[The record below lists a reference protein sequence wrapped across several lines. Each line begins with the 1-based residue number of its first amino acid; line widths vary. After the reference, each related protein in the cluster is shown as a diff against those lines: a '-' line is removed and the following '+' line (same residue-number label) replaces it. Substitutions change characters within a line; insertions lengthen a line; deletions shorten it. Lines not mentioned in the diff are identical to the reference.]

1 MEELLQFIQANIQ
14 YAHWIIFGALLLAG
28 LNIPVSEDGML
39 FISGVLASHYPDYL
53 SRLFIGVYMGAYLS
67 DLICY
72 TLGRKLGPKLFEIKF
87 FANMVPPERIDKI
100 HKFYER
106 YGIVT
111 LLFGR
116 FIPFGVR
123 NGLFLS
129 AGLGKMDFKKFALA
143 DLLACTISTT
153 VFFSLYYHYGNTVI
167 DYVKK
172 GNVVLFAIVAIAIGV
187 FLFVK
192 NKNEKINTD

>member
-28 LNIPVSEDGML
+28 FNIPVSEDGML
-39 FISGVLASHYPDYL
+39 FISGVLASNFPDHL
-53 SRLFIGVYMGAYLS
+53 VRLFIAVYMGAYLS

-100 HKFYER
+100 HNFYER

-111 LLFGR
+111 LLIGR

-123 NGLFLS
+123 NGLFLT
-129 AGLGKMDFKKFALA
+129 AGLGKMDFQKFALA
-143 DLLACTISTT
+143 DLLACTISTV
-153 VFFSLYYHYGNTVI
+153 VFFSLYYHFGNSI
-167 DYVKK
+167 IEYVKQ
-172 GNVVLFAIVAIAIGV
+172 GNIVLFSIVAIGIGV
-187 FLFVK
+187 YFYQK
-192 NKNEKINTD
+192 KQKKQDS

>member
-1 MEELLQFIQANIQ
+1 MEELLQFIQGNIQ

-28 LNIPVSEDGML
+28 FNIPVSEDGML
-39 FISGVLASHYPDYL
+39 FISGVLASHYPDHL
-53 SRLFIGVYMGAYLS
+53 VRLFIAVYMGAYLS

-72 TLGRKLGPKLFEIKF
+72 TLGRKFGPKLFEIKF

-100 HKFYER
+100 RNFYER

-111 LLFGR
+111 LLVGR

-123 NGLFLS
+123 NGLFLT

-143 DLLACTISTT
+143 DLLACTISTV
-153 VFFSLYYHYGNTVI
+153 VFFTLYYYFGNSI
-167 DYVKK
+167 IEYVKQ
-172 GNVVLFAIVAIAIGV
+172 GNIVLFGLVAIGIGGY
-187 FLFVK
+187 FYMKKQK
-192 NKNEKINTD
+192 NQNN

>member
-39 FISGVLASHYPDYL
+39 FISGVLASNFPDHL
-53 SRLFIGVYMGAYLS
+53 VRLFIAVYMGAYLS

-72 TLGRKLGPKLFEIKF
+72 MLGRKFGPKLFEIKF

-100 HKFYER
+100 HNFYER

-111 LLFGR
+111 LLIGR

-123 NGLFLS
+123 NGLFLT
-129 AGLGKMDFKKFALA
+129 AGLGKMDFQKFALA
-143 DLLACTISTT
+143 DLLACTISTV
-153 VFFSLYYHYGNTVI
+153 VFFSLYYHFGNSI
-167 DYVKK
+167 IEYVKQ
-172 GNVVLFAIVAIAIGV
+172 GNIVLFSLVAIGIGV
-187 FLFVK
+187 YFYLK
-192 NKNEKINTD
+192 NKKNQNN

>member
-1 MEELLQFIQANIQ
+1 MEELLQFIQAHIH

-39 FISGVLASHYPDYL
+39 FISGVLASHYPDHL
-53 SRLFIGVYMGAYLS
+53 IRLFSAVYLGAYFS

-72 TLGRKLGPKLFEIKF
+72 MLGRKFGPKLFEIKF

-100 HKFYER
+100 HNFYEQ

-111 LLFGR
+111 LLIGR

-123 NGLFLS
+123 NGLFLT
-129 AGLGKMDFKKFALA
+129 AGLGKMDFQKFALA
-143 DLLACTISTT
+143 DLLACTISTV
-153 VFFSLYYHYGNTVI
+153 VFFTLYYHFGNTVI
-167 DYVKK
+167 EYVKQ
-172 GNVVLFAIVAIAIGV
+172 GNIMLFGLVAIGIGV
-187 FLFVK
+187 YFYLK
-192 NKNEKINTD
+192 NQRKDNNY

>member
-39 FISGVLASHYPDYL
+39 FISGILASHYPDHL
-53 SRLFIGVYMGAYLS
+53 VRLFIAVYMGAYLS

-100 HKFYER
+100 HNFYEQ

-111 LLFGR
+111 LLIGR

-123 NGLFLS
+123 NGLFLT
-129 AGLGKMDFKKFALA
+129 AGLGKMDFQKFALA
-143 DLLACTISTT
+143 DLLACTISTV
-153 VFFSLYYHYGNTVI
+153 VFFTLYYHFGNSI
-167 DYVKK
+167 IEYIKQ
-172 GNVVLFAIVAIAIGV
+172 GNIVLFSIVAIGIGV
-187 FLFVK
+187 YFYLKKQK
-192 NKNEKINTD
+192 NQDN

>member
-1 MEELLQFIQANIQ
+1 MEELLQFIQAHVH
-14 YAHWIIFGALLLAG
+14 YAHWIIFGSLLLAG

-39 FISGVLASHYPDYL
+39 FISGLLASYHPEYL
-53 SRLFIGVYMGAYLS
+53 YHLFIAVYMGAYLS

-87 FANMVPPERIDKI
+87 FANMVPPERITKI
-100 HKFYER
+100 HNFYER
-106 YGIVT
+106 YGIIT

-123 NGLFLS
+123 NGLFLT
-129 AGLGKMDFKKFALA
+129 AGLGKMDFQKFALA
-143 DLLACTISTT
+143 DLLACTLSTV

-167 DYVKK
+167 DYVKQ
-172 GNVVLFAIVAIAIGV
+172 GNMVLFGIVAAGLGA
-187 FLFVK
+187 FFYSK
-192 NKNEKINTD
+192 NKKTKQDT